1 MTELQERYLYTGPM
15 SQSNHADLMERIDTP
30 QARRAIS
37 VAIGC
42 NYAEVLLFA
51 LGRITPTP
59 DAEMP
64 PPSDVGG
71 MVWTGD

>member
-15 SQSNHADLMERIDTP
+15 SQSNHADLMERLNKP
-30 QARRAIS
+30 EARRAIS
-37 VAIGC
+37 MAIGC

-64 PPSDVGG
+64 PPAVCEA
-71 MVWTGD
+71 VWTND